1 MQFNLIQSAEA
12 EFCLLYQHHYDW
24 INAWLRK
31 KLGCHSLA
39 SDLAQD
45 TFLHILTKNNIDQIR
60 EKRAF
65 VTTVAHGLM
74 VNHLRRKAIEQAYIQ
89 ALSYIDE
96 SQHPSPESTLIN
108 IETLVRIDEMLS
120 SLSPNVKKAFLLLQ
134 LEGLSHAEIA
144 SELNV
149 SVSSVRKY
157 IYKAVIHCSEYY

>member
-1 MQFNLIQSAEA
+1 
-12 EFCLLYQHHYDW
+12 
-24 INAWLRK
+24 
-31 KLGCHSLA
+31 
-39 SDLAQD
+39 
-45 TFLHILTKNNIDQIR
+45 
-60 EKRAF
+60 
-65 VTTVAHGLM
+65 M

-96 SQHPSPESTLIN
+96 SQHPSPESTLSN